1 MAVWSKVQ
9 GSPKSQSELKQVSLN
24 YVFQSIVQTCHTVY
38 MYDWRLLG
46 YIQGIFMQG
55 ADYDF
60 SKSFRDLEPTRWKCN
75 SVQLLCCLV
84 LNKQVC
90 VYATK
95 VSTHMDLLRTVKR
108 WAEDCYL
115 GKSPPSS

>member
-1 MAVWSKVQ
+1 
-9 GSPKSQSELKQVSLN
+9 
-24 YVFQSIVQTCHTVY
+24 
-38 MYDWRLLG
+38 
-46 YIQGIFMQG
+46 MQG

-90 VYATK
+90 VYATPSIILK
-95 VSTHMDLLRTVKR
+95 EATDVLDQR
-108 WAEDCYL
+108 EDR
-115 GKSPPSS
+115 